1 MWAKILKYSTV
12 CFSEEAVV
20 ETHEWLSGGGNRRFD

>member
-1 MWAKILKYSTV
+1 MAKILKYSTV
-12 CFSEEAVV
+12 CFSEEAV